1 MTVRI
6 GDIEVVPLLD
16 AIGAVGGLVRV
27 FPGVP
32 DEAWEPYRALYPE
45 LFDEVGWR
53 VQCNSYLI
61 RSSGHTLLVDTG
73 VGEFEFYDMPERVG
87 QLPAALADHG
97 VHPTDIDAVFLTH
110 VHVDH
115 IGWNTEFGT
124 ARFLCHP
131 AAADAARERADRP
144 HIQRCVLPL
153 VEAGRVEKV
162 EDGTEVV
169 PGVVAVELAGHDA
182 GHTGLRIGS
191 EAIFVADAFPH
202 PAFLDQP
209 DWSFV
214 ADSDAAQC
222 RATRRTL
229 LDEVTDTEKLLICS
243 HYPGSGIG
251 LVTREGGRIV
261 WNEAA

>member
-16 AIGAVGGLVRV
+16 AVGSVGGLERV

-45 LFDEVGWR
+45 LFDETGWR

-61 RSSGHTLLVDTG
+61 RSNGHNLLVDTG
-73 VGEFEFYDMPERVG
+73 VGEFEFYDRPERVG
-87 QLPAALADHG
+87 ALPTALADHG
-97 VHPTDIDAVFLTH
+97 VRPTDIDAVFLTH

-115 IGWNTEFGT
+115 IGWNAEFGA
-124 ARFLCHP
+124 ARFICHP
-131 AAADAARERADRP
+131 AAAAAARERADRP

-162 EDGTEVV
+162 VDGSEVA
-169 PGVVAVELAGHDA
+169 PGVVAVELEGHDA

-191 EAIFVADAFPH
+191 EAILVADSFPH

-209 DWSFV
+209 DWHFV
-214 ADSDAAQC
+214 ADSDAVRCQE
-222 RATRRTL
+222 TRRVL

-251 LVTREGGRIV
+251 RVTRKGGRIV

>member
-1 MTVRI
+1 
-6 GDIEVVPLLD
+6 LL
-16 AIGAVGGLVRV
+16 
-27 FPGVP
+27 
-32 DEAWEPYRALYPE
+32 
-45 LFDEVGWR
+45 
-53 VQCNSYLI
+53 
-61 RSSGHTLLVDTG
+61 T
-73 VGEFEFYDMPERVG
+73 
-87 QLPAALADHG
+87 ALAEHG
-97 VHPTDIDAVFLTH
+97 VRRTDIDTVFLTH

-131 AAADAARERADRP
+131 AAVEAARERADRP

-162 EDGTEVV
+162 VDGTEVA

-191 EAIFVADAFPH
+191 EAILVADSFPH

-209 DWSFV
+209 DWAFI

-222 RATRRTL
+222 QKTRRTL
-229 LDEVTDTEKLLICS
+229 LNEVTDTEKLLICS

-251 LVTREGGRIV
+251 LVTREGGLVV
-261 WNEAA
+261 WKEAA